1 MKSKKIITK
10 TKDVVFSL
18 TEQRSQ
24 RLFQIAIACFVALA
38 LASTVARGH
47 IVPVLLTAMVFLL
60 GAGFLAWRGKT
71 ILAAT
76 VLLLDITIMLSVLVW
91 QAGGIHD
98 IGMLGF
104 PGVLVLAAVL
114 GSGYL
119 FLGLL
124 ALILLYAS
132 LIIVFT
138 VQGIFEVNM
147 PTVTYAHLIYVNSIL
162 AVTGFSVYLLVRDL
176 HNLMKSL
183 KKENALARHR
193 EQQIIDLV
201 NQDQLTGLPNRRFAE
216 NSFASLS
223 EYANKNKQTLVVYF
237 FDLDNFKPVN
247 DSLGHAAGDEVLQQL
262 ASRLQKLV
270 GKNDILSRFGGDEFI
285 WLKVIDSK
293 DEAELEKK
301 IIANAQELLTTTL
314 QPFFI
319 MQHKIDITGSVGIAI
334 APQDGENFLELCRA
348 SDLAMYHAKTK
359 GRNTYSFYYQDLG
372 RVSIDRYQL
381 LKAMRNA
388 LTDHQFEV
396 WYQPKIDL
404 STNQVV
410 SCEALIRWQQTDGSF
425 ISPERFIPVAESSGL
440 ITEIGQWVL
449 EQACKDCM
457 RWREQGFA
465 NVGVAVNVSIV
476 QFRAGQL
483 PQLVEAV
490 LRKTG
495 LPAQLLE
502 LELTESLLINDED
515 EVQQQIN
522 ELNEMGVRL
531 AIDDFGTGYSNLGY
545 LRRFNAR
552 SLKIDKSFVL
562 SLGVSERDE
571 PLVKAMVQI
580 AQSLGLNT
588 IAEGVEDNEALH
600 KLRALGC
607 ERGQGYLWSQALP
620 MSSWLEFLR
629 QQGGNNKTAYAEQP
643 KLH

>member
-47 IVPVLLTAMVFLL
+47 IVPVLLTAMLFLL

-334 APQDGENFLELCRA
+334 APQDG
-348 SDLAMYHAKTK
+348 
-359 GRNTYSFYYQDLG
+359 
-372 RVSIDRYQL
+372 
-381 LKAMRNA
+381 
-388 LTDHQFEV
+388 
-396 WYQPKIDL
+396 
-404 STNQVV
+404 
-410 SCEALIRWQQTDGSF
+410 
-425 ISPERFIPVAESSGL
+425 
-440 ITEIGQWVL
+440 
-449 EQACKDCM
+449 
-457 RWREQGFA
+457 
-465 NVGVAVNVSIV
+465 
-476 QFRAGQL
+476 
-483 PQLVEAV
+483 
-490 LRKTG
+490 
-495 LPAQLLE
+495 
-502 LELTESLLINDED
+502 
-515 EVQQQIN
+515 
-522 ELNEMGVRL
+522 
-531 AIDDFGTGYSNLGY
+531 
-545 LRRFNAR
+545 
-552 SLKIDKSFVL
+552 
-562 SLGVSERDE
+562 
-571 PLVKAMVQI
+571 
-580 AQSLGLNT
+580 
-588 IAEGVEDNEALH
+588 
-600 KLRALGC
+600 
-607 ERGQGYLWSQALP
+607 
-620 MSSWLEFLR
+620 
-629 QQGGNNKTAYAEQP
+629 
-643 KLH
+643 